1 MRRDTINY
9 FSVGL
14 FVLSGLV
21 ILLIAIFRL
30 TGAATDSDEYYTSYD
45 NVAGLSPG
53 TRVTYEGY
61 ALGQVTHIEP
71 YRGAQ
76 GMRYRVTLQVRKGW
90 QIPQDSVAR
99 IYADG
104 LLADTVITIDEGSS
118 RQYLEPGNEL
128 HGSPGLDMFALMGEM
143 ASSFGELNE
152 QTLRPMLES
161 LHHTIR
167 TVGGEVE
174 TRLPEVMRNTNGL
187 ILHLDRSAAGLSGIL
202 NDATAV
208 KTNRVLDNLD
218 AAAIDFRN
226 MTAGL
231 NRVQKDASSLM
242 QELEQLVDNTGP
254 DMQQAVGEL
263 RELLALVVR
272 YSDGILQNMESTS
285 HNMDEFSNQI
295 RQNPGRLLG
304 VGIRSN
310 KEARRD

>member
-1 MRRDTINY
+1 M
-9 FSVGL
+9 
-14 FVLSGLV
+14 LSGLT

-30 TGAATDSDEYYTSYD
+30 TGAATDSDEYYTTYD

-61 ALGQVTHIEP
+61 ALGQVTDIEP
-71 YRGAQ
+71 YRGEQ
-76 GMRYRVTLQVRKGW
+76 GMRYRVNLQVRKGW

-104 LLADTVITIDEGSS
+104 LLADTVVTIDEGSS
-118 RQYLEPGNEL
+118 RQYLQPGSEL
-128 HGSPGLDMFALMGEM
+128 HGNPGLDMFALMSEV
-143 ASSFGELNE
+143 ADSFGELNE
-152 QTLRPMLES
+152 DTLRPMLES

-174 TRLPEVMRNTNGL
+174 TGLPEVMRNTNGL
-187 ILHLDRSAAGLSGIL
+187 ILRLDQSAAGLSGIL
-202 NDATAV
+202 NNATAV

-218 AAAIDFRN
+218 AAAVDFRN

-231 NRVQKDASSLM
+231 NLVQEDARTLM
-242 QELEQLVDNTGP
+242 QDLEQLVDGTGP
-254 DMQQAVGEL
+254 DMQQAVIEL

-285 HNMDEFSNQI
+285 HNMDEFSHRI

-304 VGIRSN
+304 VGLGSN

>member
-71 YRGAQ
+71 YRGEQ

-202 NDATAV
+202 KDATAV

>member
-187 ILHLDRSAAGLSGIL
+187 ILQLDRSAAGLSGIL